1 MQILAATDFSTR
13 SNRALRQAGLLA
25 QPGNAQLHIVHVV
38 DDDQPDEL
46 VRMEEREAERLLN
59 EQTASMPE
67 LRNVQTRLMVVTG
80 DPFDGILRAAAEV
93 NADLIVMGSHRKQ
106 LLDIIVGTT
115 IERVIRK
122 GPFPVLMVNN
132 EAQRKYEN
140 VLAPVDMV
148 DASADALRVATTT
161 GLIGDNRAT
170 LLHAFMPVGKGKMF
184 IGGADQDSIDSY
196 VASERDEVMNE
207 LAAFL
212 AASVDRIGGRWSL
225 RVEEGGPM
233 EVISRVISEIRP
245 DLLVMGTNGRS
256 GLLKVLIG
264 SVTEEASTLTER
276 RYSGSVSC
284 EAMNSACLFFSAEAS
299 FASGLVA
306 EPCRSNQ
313 NHQRYGR
320 CCDDENDHQQLM
332 QYRSGSKSRKI
343 NHRRRC
349 DKDCSERRSKRGRVD
364 ALIETRESAV
374 VRTIQ

>member
-46 VRMEEREAERLLN
+46 VRMEKREAERLLN
-59 EQTASMPE
+59 EQMASMPE
-67 LRNVQTRLMVVTG
+67 LKDVQARPLVVTG
-80 DPFDGILRAAAEV
+80 DPFDGILRAAADV
-93 NADLIVMGSHRKQ
+93 NASLIVMGSHRKQ

-148 DASADALRVATTT
+148 DASADALRAATTT
-161 GLIGDNRAT
+161 GLISDNRAT
-170 LLHAFMPVGKGKMF
+170 LLHAFMSVGKGKMS
-184 IGGADQDSIDSY
+184 IGGADQDIIDSY
-196 VASERDEVMNE
+196 VAGERDEVMNE

-212 AASVDRIGGRWSL
+212 AASVDRIHGRWSL

-233 EVISRVISEIRP
+233 EVISRVISEIQP

-264 SVTEEASTLTER
+264 SVTEEALRSLNVDILA
-276 RYSGSVSC
+276 VSP
-284 EAMNSACLFFSAEAS
+284 
-299 FASGLVA
+299 V
-306 EPCRSNQ
+306 
-313 NHQRYGR
+313 
-320 CCDDENDHQQLM
+320 
-332 QYRSGSKSRKI
+332 
-343 NHRRRC
+343 
-349 DKDCSERRSKRGRVD
+349 KR
-364 ALIETRESAV
+364 
-374 VRTIQ
+374 